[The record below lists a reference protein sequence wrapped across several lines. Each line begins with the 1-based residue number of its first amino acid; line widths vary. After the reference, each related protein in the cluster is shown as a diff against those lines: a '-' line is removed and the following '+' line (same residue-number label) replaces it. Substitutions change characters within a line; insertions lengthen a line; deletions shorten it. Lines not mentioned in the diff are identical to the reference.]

1 MIDEAKIREWIIQN
15 TSRFLNYREIQ
26 KHRKQKEM
34 EFNEIDSDINEQ
46 QALFAKQS
54 IAHEKMEQTS
64 YAKYLADNEDVD
76 GDEIQKELQ
85 V

>member
-34 EFNEIDSDINEQ
+34 EFNEIDSDINE
-46 QALFAKQS
+46 
-54 IAHEKMEQTS
+54 
-64 YAKYLADNEDVD
+64 
-76 GDEIQKELQ
+76 
-85 V
+85 